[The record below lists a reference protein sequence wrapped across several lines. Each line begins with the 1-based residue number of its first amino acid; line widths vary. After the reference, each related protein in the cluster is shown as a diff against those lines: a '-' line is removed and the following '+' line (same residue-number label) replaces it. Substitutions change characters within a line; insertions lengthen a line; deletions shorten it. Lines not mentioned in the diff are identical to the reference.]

1 MQDIRL
7 QVRVNNTMPME
18 LSDLTSSLTALNNQY
33 VAYIRRH
40 RDGNIGGEAKL
51 YVKEVRKGSAI
62 FELTDILP
70 AAVLPFM
77 ENANTIIGFA
87 GYIRDA
93 VQFLLGIN
101 KVKPDLNVNDCRNI
115 SDLFNPITA
124 DNGGSINVGTV
135 INGDVTLYIN
145 TNSTEANA
153 IQNAARREIKRL
165 SAIEQT
171 LIHERVIMTWLQ
183 TNSDINNNTKNKGVI
198 DSVLPGK
205 ALKILFEDEVIKR
218 DMLYGNENPLITAYV
233 VDVKVETSQD
243 KPVAYRIVKLHEKFE
258 I

>member
-1 MQDIRL
+1 
-7 QVRVNNTMPME
+7 
-18 LSDLTSSLTALNNQY
+18 
-33 VAYIRRH
+33 
-40 RDGNIGGEAKL
+40 
-51 YVKEVRKGSAI
+51 
-62 FELTDILP
+62 
-70 AAVLPFM
+70 M

-101 KVKPDLNVNDCRNI
+101 RVRPDLNVNDCRNI

-124 DNGGSINVGTV
+124 DNGGSMNVETV

-183 TNSDINNNTKNKGVI
+183 TNSDINNNTKK
-198 DSVLPGK
+198 
-205 ALKILFEDEVIKR
+205 
-218 DMLYGNENPLITAYV
+218 
-233 VDVKVETSQD
+233 
-243 KPVAYRIVKLHEKFE
+243 
-258 I
+258 

>member
-7 QVRVNNTMPME
+7 QVHVNNTIPME
-18 LSDLTSSLTALNNQY
+18 LSDLTSSLAALNNQY

-40 RDGNIGGEAKL
+40 RDGNISGAAKL

-70 AAVLPFM
+70 AALPFM

-101 KVKPDLNVNDCRNI
+101 RVRPDLNVNDCRNI

-124 DNGGSINVGTV
+124 DNGGSMNVETV

-183 TNSDINNNTKNKGVI
+183 PNSDINNNTKNKGVI

-218 DMLYGNENPLITAYV
+218 DMLYGSENPLITAYI
-233 VDVKVETSQD
+233 VDVRVETSQD